1 VKKSLKAK
9 VIEILESKVL
19 LMGTKMA
26 QVQAGISSAVR
37 AGFALIGIVI
47 LFQIVTVVLP
57 LVTTAGDN
65 LSAQGGLFTLFAGG
79 GILFVIIAAVILA
92 RVFQDLSGGLGGRR

>member
-1 VKKSLKAK
+1 MKKSFKAK
-9 VIEILESKVL
+9 VIELYENRH
-19 LMGTKMA
+19 A
-26 QVQAGISSAVR
+26 QAQAGISSALK
-37 AGFALIGIVI
+37 AAFALIGIVI

-92 RVFQDLSGGLGGRR
+92 RVFKDLSGGLGGR